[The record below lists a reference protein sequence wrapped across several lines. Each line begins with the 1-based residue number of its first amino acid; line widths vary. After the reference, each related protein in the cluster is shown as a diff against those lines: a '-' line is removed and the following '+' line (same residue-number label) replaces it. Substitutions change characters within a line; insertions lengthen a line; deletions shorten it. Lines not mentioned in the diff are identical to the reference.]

1 MLQQALHTCTGSSGK
16 NAVCAQI
23 CYGGVCEAASG
34 ICTEG
39 AQNDHR
45 GSGGLKSEWSDRCW
59 WRGMPFG
66 SLSFSFVVLVHRI
79 ILILESYLLNK
90 GGTMLLLRI
99 VSA

>member
-23 CYGGVCEAASG
+23 CGGACEAASG

-59 WRGMPFG
+59 WRGMPCA

-79 ILILESYLLNK
+79 ILILESYFLNC
-90 GGTMLLLRI
+90 GGTMLLLKI
-99 VSA
+99 VSS